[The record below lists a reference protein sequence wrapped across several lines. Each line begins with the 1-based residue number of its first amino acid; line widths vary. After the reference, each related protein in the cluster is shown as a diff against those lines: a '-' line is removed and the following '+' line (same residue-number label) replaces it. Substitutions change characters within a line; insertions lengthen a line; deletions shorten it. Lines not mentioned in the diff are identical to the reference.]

1 MSSPRSAKDRFGP
14 HRGSFVARRPCPRLP
29 AAGAAVILFGFVGEN
44 MFPEFTLAAEYAL
57 GSYESYATHL
67 IQNLPRE

>member
-1 MSSPRSAKDRFGP
+1 
-14 HRGSFVARRPCPRLP
+14 
-29 AAGAAVILFGFVGEN
+29 